1 MKAVVLDG
9 FTLTAGDLSWI
20 ALENLCDLT
29 VYDFTEPDK
38 VVERAKDAE
47 IILTNKVILKT
58 PQFDALPKCKYIGVL
73 ATGYNVVDIEQAK
86 KRGIVVTN
94 IPSYSSDSVAQLV
107 FAFILNFATHVQ
119 EHNEEVHN
127 GKWCNSLHFCYHSF
141 PLQEIKGKVLG
152 VAGLGDIGSKVAKI
166 GEAFGMKVIFYNRS
180 KKNIK
185 SFHSLEQVDKE
196 TLLSNSDFLS
206 LCLPLND
213 ETLNFIDESSLKK
226 MKKGVFIVNTGR
238 GQLVDENAI
247 TKALKDKKVS
257 GYATDVLSK
266 EPAEENNPLLASSA
280 VITPHIA
287 WQTYEARKR
296 LMEIACSNVKA
307 FIEGK
312 VVNQVS

>member
-20 ALENLCDLT
+20 DLQKLCD
-29 VYDFTEPDK
+29 VVIYDSTDADK
-38 VVERAKDAE
+38 VIERAKDAE
-47 IILTNKVILKT
+47 IILTNKVVLKA

-73 ATGYNVVDIEQAK
+73 ATGYNVVDVEEAK

-94 IPSYSSDSVAQLV
+94 IPSYSSDSVSQLV

-127 GKWCNSLHFCYHSF
+127 GKWCNSRHFCYHSF
-141 PLQEIKGKVLG
+141 PLQEIKGKNLG

-180 KKNIK
+180 KKN
-185 SFHSLEQVDKE
+185 LEGFKQVDKE
-196 TLLSNSDFLS
+196 TLLATSDFLS
-206 LCLPLND
+206 LCLPLNED
-213 ETLNFIDESSLKK
+213 TLNFIDEDSLKK
-226 MKKGVFIVNTGR
+226 VKKGVFIINTGR

-247 TKALKDKKVS
+247 TSALKNGKVA

-266 EPAEENNPLLASSA
+266 EPAEKNNPLLASNA

-287 WQTYEARKR
+287 WQTYDARKR
-296 LMEIACSNVKA
+296 LMDIACANVKA
-307 FIEGK
+307 FIEGRII
-312 VVNQVS
+312 NQVN

>member
-20 ALENLCDLT
+20 ALEGLCDLT
-29 VYDFTEPDK
+29 VYDSTEACK
-38 VVERAKDAE
+38 VVERARDAE
-47 IILTNKVILKT
+47 IILTNKVVLKAV
-58 PQFDALPKCKYIGVL
+58 QFDALPKCKYVGVL
-73 ATGYNVVDIEQAK
+73 ATGYNVVDVEEAK

-107 FAFILNFATHVQ
+107 FAFILNFATHLQ

-127 GKWCNSLHFCYHSF
+127 GKWCNSRHFCYHSF

-152 VAGLGDIGSKVAKI
+152 VAGLGDIGAKVAKI

-185 SFHSLEQVDKE
+185 GLSEAKQVDKE
-196 TLLSNSDFLS
+196 TLLSASDFLS

-213 ETLNFIDESSLKK
+213 ETSNFVDEDSIKI
-226 MKKGVFIVNTGR
+226 MKRGVFIINTGR
-238 GQLVDENAI
+238 GQLVNEEAI
-247 TKALKDKKVS
+247 SKALKDKKIA

-266 EPAEENNPLLASSA
+266 EPAEKDNPLLASNA

-296 LMEIACSNVKA
+296 LMEIACANVKS
-307 FIEGK
+307 FIDGK
-312 VVNQVS
+312 VINQVN

>member
-20 ALENLCDLT
+20 DLEKLCD
-29 VYDFTEPDK
+29 VVIYDSTDADK
-38 VVERAKDAE
+38 VIERAKDAE
-47 IILTNKVILKT
+47 IILTNKVVLKA

-73 ATGYNVVDIEQAK
+73 ATGYNVVDVEEAK

-94 IPSYSSDSVAQLV
+94 IPSYSSDSVSQLV

-127 GKWCNSLHFCYHSF
+127 GKWCNSRHFCYHSF
-141 PLQEIKGKVLG
+141 PLQEIKGKNLG

-180 KKNIK
+180 KKN
-185 SFHSLEQVDKE
+185 LEGFKQVDKE
-196 TLLSNSDFLS
+196 TLLATSDFLS
-206 LCLPLND
+206 LCLPLNED
-213 ETLNFIDESSLKK
+213 TLNFIDEDSLKK
-226 MKKGVFIVNTGR
+226 VKKGVFIINTGR

-247 TKALKDKKVS
+247 TSALKNGKVA

-266 EPAEENNPLLASSA
+266 EPAEKNNPLLASNA

-287 WQTYEARKR
+287 WQTYDARKR
-296 LMEIACSNVKA
+296 LMDIACANVKA
-307 FIEGK
+307 FIEGRII
-312 VVNQVS
+312 NQVN

>member
-20 ALENLCDLT
+20 DLENLCDVT
-29 VYDFTEPDK
+29 IYDYTEADK

-47 IILTNKVILKT
+47 IILTNKVVLKA
-58 PQFDALPKCKYIGVL
+58 PQFDALPKCKYVGVL
-73 ATGYNVVDIEQAK
+73 ATGYNVVDVEEAK

-94 IPSYSSDSVAQLV
+94 IPSYSSDSVSQLV

-127 GKWCNSLHFCYHSF
+127 GKWCNSRHFCYHSF
-141 PLQEIKGKVLG
+141 PLQEIKGKNLG

-180 KKNIK
+180 KKN
-185 SFHSLEQVDKE
+185 LEGFKQVDKE
-196 TLLSNSDFLS
+196 TLLATSDFLS
-206 LCLPLND
+206 LCLPLNED
-213 ETLNFIDESSLKK
+213 TLNFIDEDSLKK
-226 MKKGVFIVNTGR
+226 VKKGVFIINTGR

-247 TKALKDKKVS
+247 TSALKNGKVA

-266 EPAEENNPLLASSA
+266 EPAEKNNPLLTSNA

-287 WQTYEARKR
+287 WQTYDARKR
-296 LMEIACSNVKA
+296 LMDVACANVKA
-307 FIEGK
+307 FIEGRII
-312 VVNQVS
+312 NQVN

>member
-20 ALENLCDLT
+20 DLQKLCD
-29 VYDFTEPDK
+29 VVIYDSTDADK
-38 VVERAKDAE
+38 VIERAKDAE
-47 IILTNKVILKT
+47 IILTNKVVLKA

-73 ATGYNVVDIEQAK
+73 ATGYNVVDVEEAK

-94 IPSYSSDSVAQLV
+94 IPSYSSDSVSQLV

-127 GKWCNSLHFCYHSF
+127 GKWCNSRHFCYHSF
-141 PLQEIKGKVLG
+141 PLQEIKGKNLG

-180 KKNIK
+180 KKN
-185 SFHSLEQVDKE
+185 LEGFKQVDKE
-196 TLLSNSDFLS
+196 TLLATSDFLS
-206 LCLPLND
+206 LCLPLNED
-213 ETLNFIDESSLKK
+213 TLNFIDEDSLKK
-226 MKKGVFIVNTGR
+226 VKKGVFIINTGR

-247 TKALKDKKVS
+247 TSALKNGKVA

-266 EPAEENNPLLASSA
+266 EPAEKDNPLLASNA

-287 WQTYEARKR
+287 WQTYDARKR
-296 LMEIACSNVKA
+296 LMDVACANVKA
-307 FIEGK
+307 FIEGRII
-312 VVNQVS
+312 NQVN

>member
-20 ALENLCDLT
+20 DLESLCDVT
-29 VYDFTEPDK
+29 IYDYTEADK
-38 VVERAKDAE
+38 VIERAKDAE
-47 IILTNKVILKT
+47 IILTNKVVLKA
-58 PQFDALPKCKYIGVL
+58 PQFDALPKCKYVGVL
-73 ATGYNVVDIEQAK
+73 ATGYNVVDVEEAK

-107 FAFILNFATHVQ
+107 FAFILNFVMHVQ

-127 GKWCNSLHFCYHSF
+127 GKWCNSRHFCYHSF

-152 VAGLGDIGSKVAKI
+152 VSGFGDIGSRVAKI

-180 KKNIK
+180 KKNFEGA
-185 SFHSLEQVDKE
+185 SQVDKE
-196 TLLSNSDFLS
+196 TLLATSDFLS

-213 ETLNFIDESSLKK
+213 GTLNFIDEDSLKK
-226 MKKGVFIVNTGR
+226 VKTGVFIINTGR
-238 GQLVDENAI
+238 GQLVDEKAI
-247 TKALKDKKVS
+247 AKALKNKKVS

-266 EPAEENNPLLASSA
+266 EPADKGNPLLSSNA

-296 LMEIACSNVKA
+296 LMDVACANVKA

-312 VVNQVS
+312 VINQVN

>member
-20 ALENLCDLT
+20 DLENLCDVT
-29 VYDFTEPDK
+29 IYDYTEADK
-38 VVERAKDAE
+38 VVERAKDSE
-47 IILTNKVILKT
+47 IILTNKVVLKA
-58 PQFDALPKCKYIGVL
+58 PQFDALPKCKYVGVL
-73 ATGYNVVDIEQAK
+73 ATGYNVVDVEEAK

-107 FAFILNFATHVQ
+107 FAFILNFATRVQ

-127 GKWCNSLHFCYHSF
+127 GKWCNSRHFCYHSF

-152 VAGLGDIGSKVAKI
+152 VAGFGDIGSRVAKI
-166 GEAFGMKVIFYNRS
+166 GEAFGMKVVFYNRS
-180 KKNIK
+180 KKNFEGA
-185 SFHSLEQVDKE
+185 SQVDKE
-196 TLLSNSDFLS
+196 TLLATSDFLS

-213 ETLNFIDESSLKK
+213 ETLNFIDEDSLKK
-226 MKKGVFIVNTGR
+226 VKTGVFVINTGR
-238 GQLVDENAI
+238 GQLVDEKAI
-247 TKALKDKKVS
+247 AKALKNKKVS

-266 EPAEENNPLLASSA
+266 EPADKGNPLLSSNA

-296 LMEIACSNVKA
+296 LMDVACANVKA

-312 VVNQVS
+312 VINQVN

>member
-20 ALENLCDLT
+20 DLEKLCD
-29 VYDFTEPDK
+29 VVIYDSTDADK
-38 VVERAKDAE
+38 VIERAKDAE
-47 IILTNKVILKT
+47 IILTNKVVLKA

-73 ATGYNVVDIEQAK
+73 ATGYNVVDVEEAK

-94 IPSYSSDSVAQLV
+94 IPSYSSDSVSQLV

-127 GKWCNSLHFCYHSF
+127 GKWCNSRHFCYHSF
-141 PLQEIKGKVLG
+141 PLQEIKGKNLG

-180 KKNIK
+180 KKN
-185 SFHSLEQVDKE
+185 LEGFKQVDKE
-196 TLLSNSDFLS
+196 TLLATSDFLS
-206 LCLPLND
+206 LCLPLNED
-213 ETLNFIDESSLKK
+213 TLNFIDEDSLKK
-226 MKKGVFIVNTGR
+226 VKKGVFIINTGR

-247 TKALKDKKVS
+247 TSALKNGKVA

-266 EPAEENNPLLASSA
+266 EPAEKDNPLLASNA

-287 WQTYEARKR
+287 WQTYDARKR
-296 LMEIACSNVKA
+296 LMDIACANVKA
-307 FIEGK
+307 FIEGRII
-312 VVNQVS
+312 NQVN